1 MSILRNAL
9 IIAGKDLRAEAKSKQ
24 VLPTMLVFAALVIVV
39 FSFAFDPNKES
50 TKELIPGLI
59 WIISIFAGI
68 LGLNRSFVSEQKND
82 NMFGMIIAP
91 VDSVSIYLGKFL
103 ANYFMILIVQAVA
116 VPILFLFFDFQFNGS
131 LPWLILTIII
141 GTFGFVSI
149 GTFLAAIAGNS
160 GSSEMLL
167 PLLLFPITTPVLI
180 GVVSATKIILRNPD
194 QIEKA
199 YGWLQLVGGYD
210 IIFFGICIILFDY
223 ILEV

>member
-131 LPWLILTIII
+131 LTWLILTIII

>member
-180 GVVSATKIILRNPD
+180 GVVSATKIILRSPD

>member
-82 NMFGMIIAP
+82 NMYGMIIAP

-116 VPILFLFFDFQFNGS
+116 IPILFLFFDFQFNGS

>member
-9 IIAGKDLRAEAKSKQ
+9 IIAGKDLRTEAKSKQ